1 MTLYLCKWI
10 FGKIIEMTFGQI
22 LENGLLGKVTIKFI
36 FFALYIHEQNNRALF
51 LFFFY
56 RLNISFIVDTDI
68 VKGFRIPAQASL
80 SWPSFSSDKP
90 VKFPLTHLGN
100 SSTKFIM
107 LENPADVPVV
117 AQIVPFSIYPQALW
131 DLLADR

>member
-1 MTLYLCKWI
+1 MDFWK
-10 FGKIIEMTFGQI
+10 IEMTFGQM
-22 LENGLLGKVTIKFI
+22 LENGLLGKVIMKFI
-36 FFALYIHEQNNRALF
+36 FFAQYIHKQNNSLF

-68 VKGFRIPAQASL
+68 VKGFRIAAQASL
-80 SWPSFSSDKP
+80 LWPSFSSDKP

-117 AQIVPFSIYPQALW
+117 AQIVPFSVYPQALW

>member
-1 MTLYLCKWI
+1 MDFWK
-10 FGKIIEMTFGQI
+10 IEMTFGQM
-22 LENGLLGKVTIKFI
+22 LENGLLGKVIMKFI
-36 FFALYIHEQNNRALF
+36 FFAQYIHKQNNSLF

>member
-1 MTLYLCKWI
+1 
-10 FGKIIEMTFGQI
+10 MTFGQM
-22 LENGLLGKVTIKFI
+22 LENGLLGKVIMKFI
-36 FFALYIHEQNNRALF
+36 FFAQYIHKQNNSLF

>member
-1 MTLYLCKWI
+1 MDFWK
-10 FGKIIEMTFGQI
+10 IEMTFGQM
-22 LENGLLGKVTIKFI
+22 LENGLLGKVIMKFI
-36 FFALYIHEQNNRALF
+36 FFAQYIHKQNNYLF

-68 VKGFRIPAQASL
+68 VKGFQIPAQASL
-80 SWPSFSSDKP
+80 LWPSFSSDKP

>member
-1 MTLYLCKWI
+1 MKSFHFLT
-10 FGKIIEMTFGQI
+10 
-22 LENGLLGKVTIKFI
+22 N
-36 FFALYIHEQNNRALF
+36 F
-51 LFFFY
+51 LFFFLFF
-56 RLNISFIVDTDI
+56 RLNISFIIDTDV
-68 VKGFRIPAQASL
+68 VKGFQIPAQASL

-100 SSTKFIM
+100 FSIKFFM

-117 AQIVPFSIYPQALW
+117 AQIVPFSLYPQAVW

>member
-1 MTLYLCKWI
+1 MLCCLSVNVA
-10 FGKIIEMTFGQI
+10 TDQI
-22 LENGLLGKVTIKFI
+22 HNSWKKFQPPALI
-36 FFALYIHEQNNRALF
+36 CEVFSFFNKFLVLF
-51 LFFFY
+51 LFF
-56 RLNISFIVDTDI
+56 RLNISFIIDTDV
-68 VKGFRIPAQASL
+68 VKGFQTPAQASL

-100 SSTKFIM
+100 FSIKFFM

-117 AQIVPFSIYPQALW
+117 AQIVPFSLYPQAVW